1 MINAK
6 DPRCQQGGKGSEGC
20 GENQVGCLRKVQ
32 GAEDSERG
40 TEVWKGCRN
49 KGTESI
55 TVSVEISRKQGNMT
69 SAGKISTKC
78 I

>member
-1 MINAK
+1 M
-6 DPRCQQGGKGSEGC
+6 
-20 GENQVGCLRKVQ
+20 GCLRKVQ